1 MAQASKLQFHLFAM
15 QRSSKKQKHVYDV
28 LPMCIN
34 MPREELLALIQK
46 LKNDPCAL
54 ERNQRWTNKQ
64 IMQILQ
70 DRQS

>member
-1 MAQASKLQFHLFAM
+1 
-15 QRSSKKQKHVYDV
+15 
-28 LPMCIN
+28 MCIN